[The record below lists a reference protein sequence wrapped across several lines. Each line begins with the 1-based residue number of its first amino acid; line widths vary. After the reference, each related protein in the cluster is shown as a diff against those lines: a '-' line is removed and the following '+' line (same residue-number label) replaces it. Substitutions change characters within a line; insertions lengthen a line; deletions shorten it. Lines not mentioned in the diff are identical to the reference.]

1 MIGRHSP
8 PAGNARRTRSR
19 SLSANV
25 SMPVKA
31 ETPAQA
37 KAKALFEAEQQ
48 FIAPGI
54 QTIALVSQLAI
65 AHGRGATLTD
75 LDGRTYLDLN
85 AGVSVASLGHAH
97 PRYVAALTK
106 QLEAVSV
113 GSFTSEPRA
122 ELVRLIAEL
131 APGELSRTQFFS
143 GGAEAVEAG
152 IRLARSYTKRTDVVG
167 FTGGFHGKTA
177 GVLPISDVDWKTL
190 IGPLPA
196 GHHLAPYADPTRFEG
211 SADECREHAIKQLRR
226 VIEEEIAGRPA
237 AIVIEPIQGTAGN
250 IVPPPG
256 FLREVCDVA
265 HEYGALLLADE
276 MITGFGRTGK
286 LFGCDHDEV
295 VPDIL
300 TLGKGMASGFPVS
313 ALVSTHEI
321 MAAKPF
327 SLPSASSSSY
337 GGNPLAAAAA
347 LVTIQTIL
355 SDKLIENSE
364 QVGRLL
370 RDGFEAL
377 ARKRRSIANVR
388 GKGLLVGFD
397 LVADQ
402 ETKALLP
409 KERCIEF
416 FKRCLAEGLIMMSYT
431 PRVRVHPPLILTADQ
446 ARSALAIVDAVLDR
460 LETEA

>member
-1 MIGRHSP
+1 
-8 PAGNARRTRSR
+8 
-19 SLSANV
+19 
-25 SMPVKA
+25 MPVKT

-37 KAKALFEAEQQ
+37 RAQALFEAEQQ

-54 QTIALVSQLAI
+54 QTIALLSQLSI
-65 AHGRGATLTD
+65 AHGRGSTLTD
-75 LDGRTYLDLN
+75 VDGRTYLDLN

-143 GGAEAVEAG
+143 GGAEAVEAA
-152 IRLARSYTKRTDVVG
+152 IRLARSFTKRTDVVG

-190 IGPLPA
+190 IGPLPT

-211 SADECREHAIKQLRR
+211 SADNCREEAIKALRR

-265 HEYGALLLADE
+265 HEYGALLIADE

-286 LFGCDHDEV
+286 LFGCDHDQIV
-295 VPDIL
+295 ADIM
-300 TLGKGMASGFPVS
+300 TLGKGMASGYPVS
-313 ALVSTHEI
+313 ALVSTDEI

-355 SDKLIENSE
+355 ADGLVENVVK
-364 QVGRLL
+364 VGNVL
-370 RDGFEAL
+370 RSGLEML
-377 ARKRRSIANVR
+377 AKKYRSIANVR
-388 GKGLLVGFD
+388 GRGLLIGFD
-397 LVADQ
+397 LVSDQ

-409 KERCIEF
+409 KERCIDF
-416 FKRCLAEGLIMMSYT
+416 FKRGLAEGLIMMSYT
-431 PRVRVHPPLILTADQ
+431 PRVRVHPPLILSTEQ
-446 ARSALAIVDAVLDR
+446 ANSALGIIDRVLER
-460 LETEA
+460 FEAE

>member
-1 MIGRHSP
+1 MPSP
-8 PAGNARRTRSR
+8 ISSP
-19 SLSANV
+19 SA
-25 SMPVKA
+25 SMPA
-31 ETPAQA
+31 EVESPTPART
-37 KAKALFEAEQQ
+37 KTLFEEEQQ
-48 FIAPGI
+48 FIAPGV

-65 AHGRGATLTD
+65 SHGRGATLTD
-75 LDGRTYLDLN
+75 LDGKTYLDLN

-97 PRYVAALTK
+97 PKYVAALTK
-106 QLEAVSV
+106 QLEAVAV
-113 GSFTSEPRA
+113 GSFTSQPRA

-131 APGELSRTQFFS
+131 APGELARTQFFS

-152 IRLARSYTKRTDVVG
+152 IRLARSFTKRTDVVG

-196 GHHLAPYADPTRFEG
+196 GHHLAPYADPSRFDG
-211 SADECREHAIKQLRR
+211 SLEECREHAIKELRR
-226 VIEEEIAGRPA
+226 VIEEEVGGRPA
-237 AIVIEPIQGTAGN
+237 VVVIEPIQGTAGN

-256 FLREVCDVA
+256 FLRDVCEVA

-286 LFGCDHDEV
+286 MFGSNHDEV
-295 VPDIL
+295 VPDIM
-300 TLGKGMASGFPVS
+300 TLGKGMAAGYPVS
-313 ALVSTHEI
+313 ALVSTDEI

-355 SDKLIENSE
+355 SDGLVENSAR
-364 QVGRLL
+364 VGQQL
-370 RDGFEAL
+370 REGIEAL
-377 ARKRRSIANVR
+377 AAKYRSIANVR

-397 LVADQ
+397 LVTDS
-402 ETKALLP
+402 ETKTLLS
-409 KERCIEF
+409 KDRCIEF
-416 FKRCLAEGLIMMSYT
+416 FKRGLAEGLIMMSYT
-431 PRVRVHPPLILTADQ
+431 PRVRIHPPLILSAEQ
-446 ARSALAIVDAVLDR
+446 ANSALGIIDRVL
-460 LETEA
+460 EQFEGEK

>member
-1 MIGRHSP
+1 MSLQISSRKKFM
-8 PAGNARRTRSR
+8 PAKT
-19 SLSANV
+19 
-25 SMPVKA
+25 
-31 ETPAQA
+31 ETPSRTQ
-37 KAKALFEAEQQ
+37 ALFQQEQE
-48 FIAPGI
+48 FIAPGV
-54 QTIALVSQLAI
+54 QTIALLSHLAI
-65 AHGRGATLTD
+65 ARGNGATLTD

-113 GSFTSEPRA
+113 GSFTSQPRA
-122 ELVRLIAEL
+122 ELVKLIAEL
-131 APGELSRTQFFS
+131 VPGELSRTQFFS

-177 GVLPISDVDWKTL
+177 GVLPISDIDWKSL
-190 IGPLPA
+190 IGPLPP
-196 GHHLAPYADPTRFEG
+196 GYHIAPYADPTRFAG
-211 SADECREHAIKQLRR
+211 SPDDCREDAIKNLRR
-226 VIEEEIAGRPA
+226 VIEQEIAGRPA

-265 HEYGALLLADE
+265 HEYGALLIADE

-286 LFGCDHDEV
+286 LFGCNHDEV
-295 VPDIL
+295 VPDIM

-313 ALVSTHEI
+313 ALVSTNEI
-321 MAAKPF
+321 MEAKPF

-355 SDKLIENSE
+355 SDGLVENAVK
-364 QVGRLL
+364 VGNIL
-370 RDGFEAL
+370 RTGFDAL
-377 ARKRRSIANVR
+377 SKKYRSIANVR
-388 GKGLLVGFD
+388 GRGLLIGFD
-397 LVADQ
+397 LVSDQ

-409 KERCIEF
+409 KEKCIDF
-416 FKRCLAEGLIMMSYT
+416 FKRGLAEGLIMMSYT
-431 PRVRVHPPLILTADQ
+431 PRVRVHPPLILSAEQ
-446 ARSALAIVDAVLDR
+446 AHSALEIIDAVL
-460 LETEA
+460 EQFEAE

>member
-1 MIGRHSP
+1 MHVRNQDI
-8 PAGNARRTRSR
+8 
-19 SLSANV
+19 
-25 SMPVKA
+25 
-31 ETPAQA
+31 TPR
-37 KAKALFEAEQQ
+37 KTEALFEEEHRY
-48 FIAPGI
+48 IAPGL
-54 QTIALVSQLAI
+54 QTIALLSKLAI
-65 AHGRGATLTD
+65 DHGEGATLTD

-106 QLEAVSV
+106 QLGAVSV
-113 GSFTSEPRA
+113 GSFTSQPRA

-131 APGELSRTQFFS
+131 APGELSHTQFFS

-152 IRLARSYTKRTDVVG
+152 IRLARSFTKRTDVVG

-177 GVLPISDVDWKTL
+177 GVLPLSDVDWKTL
-190 IGPLPA
+190 VGPLPA
-196 GHHLAPYADPTRFEG
+196 GHHLAPYADPTRFDG
-211 SADECREHAIKQLRR
+211 SPAECRADAITNLRR
-226 VIEEEIAGRPA
+226 LIEKEIDGRPA

-256 FLREVCDVA
+256 FLREVHDVA
-265 HEYGALLLADE
+265 REYGALLLADE

-295 VPDIL
+295 VPDIM

-313 ALVSTHEI
+313 ALVSTEEI

-355 SDKLIENSE
+355 SDDLVENSAK
-364 QVGRLL
+364 VGQLL
-370 RDGFEAL
+370 RDGFTAL
-377 ARKRRSIANVR
+377 AGKYRSIAHVR
-388 GKGLLVGFD
+388 GAGLLVGFD
-397 LVADQ
+397 LVTDQ
-402 ETKALLP
+402 ETKTLLP
-409 KERCIEF
+409 KEKCIDF
-416 FKRCLAEGLIMMSYT
+416 FKRGLAEGLIMMSYT
-431 PRVRVHPPLILTADQ
+431 PRVRIHPPLILSAEQ
-446 ARSALAIVDAVLDR
+446 ATSALAIIDRVL
-460 LETEA
+460 EQFEAQ

>member
-1 MIGRHSP
+1 
-8 PAGNARRTRSR
+8 
-19 SLSANV
+19 
-25 SMPVKA
+25 MPVKT
-31 ETPAQA
+31 ESPA

-54 QTIALVSQLAI
+54 QTIALLSQLAI

-113 GSFTSEPRA
+113 GSFTSAPRA

-131 APGELSRTQFFS
+131 APGELARTQFFS

-152 IRLARSYTKRTDVVG
+152 IRLARSFTKRTDVVG

-177 GVLPISDVDWKTL
+177 GVLPISDVDWKTQ
-190 IGPLPA
+190 IGPLPP
-196 GHHLAPYADPTRFEG
+196 GHHLAPYADPTRFDG
-211 SADECREHAIKQLRR
+211 SPDECREQAIKALRR

-237 AIVIEPIQGTAGN
+237 VIVIEPVQGTAGN

-256 FLREVCDVA
+256 FLRDVRDVA

-286 LFGCDHDEV
+286 LFGCHHDDV
-295 VPDIL
+295 VPDIM

-313 ALVSTHEI
+313 ALVSTEEI

-355 SDKLIENSE
+355 SDALAENSAK
-364 QVGRLL
+364 VGRVL
-370 RDGFEAL
+370 REGLEAI
-377 ARKRRSIANVR
+377 AAKRRSIAYVR
-388 GKGLLVGFD
+388 GRGLLVGFD
-397 LVADQ
+397 LVTDR
-402 ETKALLP
+402 ESRTLLP
-409 KERCIEF
+409 KEKCIDF
-416 FKRCLAEGLIMMSYT
+416 FKRGLAEGLILMSYT
-431 PRVRVHPPLILTADQ
+431 PRVRVHPPLILSAEQ
-446 ARSALAIVDAVLDR
+446 ANSALAIIDGVL
-460 LETEA
+460 EQFEAE